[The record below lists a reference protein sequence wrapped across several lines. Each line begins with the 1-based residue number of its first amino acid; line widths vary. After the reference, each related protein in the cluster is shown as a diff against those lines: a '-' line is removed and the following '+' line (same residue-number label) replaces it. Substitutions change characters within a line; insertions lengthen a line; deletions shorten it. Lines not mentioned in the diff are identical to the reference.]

1 MIEQVNNLSIKS
13 FYNYIGPSE
22 KFKSKNIIFGYNG
35 RGKSALSEGLIEEFL
50 KAEVNKNEN
59 YRYFNRDYINKNLT
73 LQESGNPHIK
83 GVVAN
88 FGQEN
93 IDVDKQI
100 EELENQITDID
111 VLNEEL
117 TSLDKEICEEIT
129 KIFSKKKGK
138 LSIKNKNTK
147 DVLEIIRM
155 YKDDLKKALKIENDK
170 QKLISLVG
178 DDTLEVEK
186 EKIENL
192 PIINLEYEEFSH
204 IDNLNEIFLRV
215 YDDLRIPSSEI
226 IAWLNKGY
234 ALHKEGDKCKF
245 CGNVINL
252 SEIKNKLD
260 SYNSN
265 VKQKDKQTLLK
276 YLAEIKIIIEQLENY
291 IAKEDIFV
299 ELISPS
305 VRKQFEVLKE
315 NLIKFKEINS
325 ILNSK
330 IDKIEDKILYDF
342 DDMIKLLDL
351 SNENI
356 LILNNLVG
364 KKKDKLEEQIN
375 NLNVLIKGAV
385 CLEIENS
392 TYISKQLEKREL
404 ILQNKK
410 MGEENNKVINERIL
424 DLKMS
429 KSNTYDFAN
438 YISEILQSLEINL
451 KIDVDNNDYILRH
464 TSDNK
469 IIRISDISEGEKNLL
484 MLIYFYY
491 ELFDDKEQKKLKKDI
506 SLIIMDDP
514 ITSMDNV
521 NRMYILALIDKICNI
536 DNIQLFVFTHI
547 WEDFCQILYNKK
559 SDKNNPKYGFFEI
572 KKENNQSKIV
582 VANKN
587 ISPYEHD
594 FKEVYAMSK
603 KKDTSDFNDCEIYH
617 YPNVI
622 RRVLEKFLEFK
633 VRNSSPTKANYENIK
648 KVLCNDK
655 ASDND
660 ENRISMLL
668 NVCNVFSHTASRN
681 PDEILMAAKFLM
693 SKIENVDKL
702 HFDSMKQ

>member
-1 MIEQVNNLSIKS
+1 M
-13 FYNYIGPSE
+13 
-22 KFKSKNIIFGYNG
+22 
-35 RGKSALSEGLIEEFL
+35 
-50 KAEVNKNEN
+50 
-59 YRYFNRDYINKNLT
+59 
-73 LQESGNPHIK
+73 
-83 GVVAN
+83 
-88 FGQEN
+88 
-93 IDVDKQI
+93 
-100 EELENQITDID
+100 
-111 VLNEEL
+111 
-117 TSLDKEICEEIT
+117 
-129 KIFSKKKGK
+129 
-138 LSIKNKNTK
+138 
-147 DVLEIIRM
+147 
-155 YKDDLKKALKIENDK
+155 
-170 QKLISLVG
+170 
-178 DDTLEVEK
+178 
-186 EKIENL
+186 
-192 PIINLEYEEFSH
+192 
-204 IDNLNEIFLRV
+204 
-215 YDDLRIPSSEI
+215 
-226 IAWLNKGY
+226 
-234 ALHKEGDKCKF
+234 
-245 CGNVINL
+245 
-252 SEIKNKLD
+252 
-260 SYNSN
+260 
-265 VKQKDKQTLLK
+265 
-276 YLAEIKIIIEQLENY
+276 
-291 IAKEDIFV
+291 

-305 VRKQFEVLKE
+305 VRKQFKVLKE

-325 ILNSK
+325 IINSK

-342 DDMIKLLDL
+342 DDMSKSLDL

-559 SDKNNPKYGFFEI
+559 NDKNNPKYGFFEI